1 MPPIIEDLLHTCLPL
16 NPTSI
21 ILFLT
26 NLAMS
31 ILLRFILK
39 ESVLI
44 TIDPLCF
51 VSTAGGVGLSLINV
65 IGFLLILM
73 ISITN
78 LLNPNSKCRKVDIY
92 VDIHEIPTSNTLS
105 FDKFSHKVSDEM
117 SLVGL
122 SKEQHSHVI
131 SLHR

>member
-44 TIDPLCF
+44 TIDTLFF

-78 LLNPNSKCRKVDIY
+78 LLNPNSKCRKVDTY

-105 FDKFSHKVSDEM
+105 
-117 SLVGL
+117 
-122 SKEQHSHVI
+122 
-131 SLHR
+131 